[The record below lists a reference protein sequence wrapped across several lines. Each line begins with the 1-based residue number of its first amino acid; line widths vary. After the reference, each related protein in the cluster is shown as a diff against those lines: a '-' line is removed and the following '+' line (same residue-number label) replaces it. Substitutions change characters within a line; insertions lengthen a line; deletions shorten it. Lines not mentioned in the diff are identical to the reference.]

1 MNKTHR
7 FRQFL
12 LFDRKAGTRVN
23 KNLILFNDAFGL
35 IPTSKTFPIIGTDNE
50 IKLAIGIRLTQFL
63 QVYIRYMKGE
73 ANETQNLKPENE
85 DSH

>member
-1 MNKTHR
+1 MNETHR

-12 LFDRKAGTRVN
+12 LFDGKAGTGVN
-23 KNLILFNDAFGL
+23 KNLILFNDTFGL
-35 IPTSKTFPIIGTDNE
+35 IPISKTFPIIGTDNE
-50 IKLAIGIRLTQFL
+50 IKLAIGKCLAVSPT
-63 QVYIRYMKGE
+63 YIRYMRGE

>member
-12 LFDRKAGTRVN
+12 LFDGKAGTGVN
-23 KNLILFNDAFGL
+23 KNLILFNDTFGL
-35 IPTSKTFPIIGTDNE
+35 IPISKTFPIIGTDNE
-50 IKLAIGIRLTQFL
+50 IPHAVSPT
-63 QVYIRYMKGE
+63 YIRYMRGE